1 MGEEKNFEKVV
12 RNYLSSVGGWSVKF
26 FANSYTTR
34 GIPDLLCCVNG
45 KFLAIEVKATNG
57 RPSKLQETTIEQI
70 KKAGGYGI
78 ILYPQN
84 FEDFKRCIE
93 NEIIAEQK

>member
-1 MGEEKNFEKVV
+1 MAEEKNFETRV
-12 RNYLSSVGGWSVKF
+12 RNYLSSIGGWSVKF

-57 RPSKLQETTIEQI
+57 RASKLQEITIEQI
-70 KKAGGYGI
+70 KNAGGYGI

-84 FEDFKRCIE
+84 FEDFKRWIE
-93 NEIIAEQK
+93 NEIVAE

>member
-1 MGEEKNFEKVV
+1 MGEEKNFEKHI
-12 RNYLSSVGGWSVKF
+12 RNYLSSIGGWSVKF

-45 KFLAIEVKATNG
+45 KFLGIEVKATNG
-57 RPSKLQETTIEQI
+57 RPSKLQEITIEQI
-70 KKAGGYGI
+70 KNAGGYGI

-84 FEDFKRCIE
+84 FEDFKRWIE
-93 NEIIAEQK
+93 NEIVAE

>member
-1 MGEEKNFEKVV
+1 MGEEKNFEKRV

-26 FANSYTTR
+26 FANSYTAR

-57 RPSKLQETTIEQI
+57 RPSKLQELTIEQI
-70 KKAGGYGI
+70 KNAGGYGI

-84 FEDFKRCIE
+84 FEEFKRWIDY
-93 NEIIAEQK
+93 EIIAE